1 MRWKNITQPLMSAR
15 DFKATLRLP
24 EGAFSMKADLAKRE
38 PQWLDRW
45 NKAGLYR
52 AMLER
57 PSEKTFVFHDGP
69 PYANGNLH
77 YGHVLNNTLKDFVTR
92 CRTILGERVKFI
104 PGWDCHGLPI
114 EQNVERALGPKM
126 RELTPMQRRAKCRDE
141 AQKWVD
147 AQSAQRQR
155 LGMLG
160 TWDAPYL
167 TMQPAF
173 EARVLEALAAFV
185 DRGLVY
191 RGLKPVWWSSAER
204 TALAESELEYEDD
217 HKSPSVY
224 VRFRGDHA
232 VSDKLRERFPT
243 LREGGPVS
251 AVIWTTTPWTLPANR
266 ALAVHPELEYVLLE
280 RSKRDGSVEYLL
292 VAEPLA
298 KSVIAACGWNTP
310 ELLPR
315 TMHGAGSAF
324 VGKEL
329 EGLVFSHPF
338 EERRS
343 PIVFADYV
351 ESTAGT
357 GIVHTAPGHG
367 REDYNTGVKYGL
379 EVYSPVDDAGEFTEE
394 LGPVA
399 KSWGIVGK
407 HVFAANPVIS
417 AKLEELGVL
426 CNADGAFIVHR
437 YPISW
442 RSKKPLLTR
451 ATVQWFIAMDE
462 PMKGGV
468 NPGKTLREVSLE
480 EIDRLAKDGALAQ
493 EQGAEARGWVP
504 AWGRER
510 IHGMMFARPDWCI
523 SRQRA
528 WGVPIPALHC
538 EHCGHPNLSSALV
551 RHVAKLFA
559 SQGADAWYDE
569 NAPVVPEGFCCE
581 KCGATHGF
589 TRDASILD
597 VWFESGSSFYAVCA
611 SDPDLGFPCDLYL
624 EGSDQ
629 HRGWFHSSLLVGV
642 ATHGQ
647 APYKTVA
654 TAGFVGE
661 KVQVAQ
667 PDGKMKTVLKAMSKS
682 DIEKKRQGGEDVSV
696 YDPQKVIAAD
706 GAEILRLWVASNDYT
721 DDIGLS
727 KAAFDQV
734 KESYRSIRNVLRF
747 LLQVVRGEV
756 VETVAEVG
764 AALQPIDRWQQQK
777 LVALVARC
785 ESAYRHFDFR
795 AVVAAVSEFL
805 SDASGFYLDVSKDW
819 LYNDYKSDRVR
830 STLAVCDAMVR
841 SIAVILAPILPFTTE
856 DVWDHL
862 PRRKDDP
869 TSVHLC
875 MWPKLSCEHDSTLDD
890 AVRVVRELRDRANLA
905 IEPVVS
911 AWGAE
916 KKAAQQ
922 EKRVAGEDEVRWPE
936 SARIDH
942 PRDADVELDVSEGDA
957 SVLRPLTGV
966 LAECLLLGALTV
978 NVRDGVPRTRAVR
991 GAKSA
996 CVRCR
1001 RRIRDVD
1008 SASGLCVRCS
1018 TAVARWDAEHP
1029 APSAG

>member
-1 MRWKNITQPLMSAR
+1 MSAR

-52 AMLER
+52 AMLAR
-57 PSEKTFVFHDGP
+57 PTEKKFVFHDGP

-92 CRTILGERVKFI
+92 FRSILGEQVKFI

-126 RELTPMQRRAKCRDE
+126 RELTPMQRRARCRDE

-147 AQSAQRQR
+147 AQSEQRQR

-160 TWDAPYL
+160 TWDHPYL

-173 EARVLEALAAFV
+173 EGRVLEALAAFV
-185 DRGLVY
+185 ERGIVY

-217 HKSPSVY
+217 HRSPSVY
-224 VRFRGDHA
+224 VRFRGEA
-232 VSDKLRERFPT
+232 SVAERLRKRFPT
-243 LREGGPVS
+243 MREGSPVS

-280 RSKRDGSVEYLL
+280 RSKRDGTVEYLL

-298 KSVIAACGWNTP
+298 KSVIAACGWSTP

-315 TMHGAGSAF
+315 TMHGAEKAF
-324 VGKEL
+324 LGEEL
-329 EGLVFSHPF
+329 AGLVFQHPF
-338 EERRS
+338 EDRTA
-343 PIVFADYV
+343 PIVHADYV

-367 REDYNTGVKYGL
+367 RDDYNTGVKYGL
-379 EVYSPVDDAGEFTEE
+379 EVYSPVDDAGEFTDE

-407 HVFAANPVIS
+407 HVFDANPVIS
-417 AKLEELGVL
+417 AKLEELGAL

-462 PMKGGV
+462 KMASGAR
-468 NPGKTLREVSLE
+468 PGKTLREVALE
-480 EIDRLAKDGALAQ
+480 EIDRLAKEGSLADA
-493 EQGAEARGWVP
+493 EGVEARGWVP

-510 IHGMMFARPDWCI
+510 IHGMIAARPDWCI

-538 EHCGHPNLSSALV
+538 DRCGHPNLSVALV
-551 RHVAKLFA
+551 KHVAKLFA
-559 SQGADAWYDE
+559 SKGADAWYDE
-569 NAPVVPEGFCCE
+569 SASVVPEGFCCE
-581 KCGATHGF
+581 KCGATDRF

-611 SDPDLGFPCDLYL
+611 GDPDLGFPCDLYL

-629 HRGWFHSSLLVGV
+629 HRGWFHSSLLVGI
-642 ATHGQ
+642 ATHGH

-661 KVQVAQ
+661 KVQVTQ
-667 PDGKMKTVLKAMSKS
+667 DDGKVKTKLKALAKR
-682 DIEKKRQGGEDVSV
+682 DIEEKRQRGEDVSV
-696 YDPQKVIAAD
+696 YDPQKIIAVD

-764 AALQPIDRWQQQK
+764 SALQPIDRWQYQK
-777 LVALVARC
+777 LVALVSRC
-785 ESAYRHFDFR
+785 ETAYRHYDFR

-830 STLAVCDAMVR
+830 STLAVCDATVR

-862 PRRKDDP
+862 PRRAGDP
-869 TSVHLC
+869 SSVHLC
-875 MWPKLSCEHDSTLDD
+875 TWPKLSVEHDSSLED
-890 AVRVVRELRDRANLA
+890 AVRAVRVLRDRVNLA
-905 IEPVVS
+905 LEPLVS

-922 EKRVAGEDEVRWPE
+922 EKRAPGDDEAKWPE

-942 PRDADVELDVSEGDA
+942 ARDADVVATVTKDEATLVA
-957 SVLRPLTGV
+957 PLKDV
-966 LAECLLLGALTV
+966 LAECLLLGAVTV
-978 NVRDGVPRTRAVR
+978 NVHDGAPSVRVVR
-991 GAKSA
+991 GAKAA

-1001 RRIRDVD
+1001 RRIRDVED
-1008 SASGLCVRCS
+1008 ASGLCGRC
-1018 TAVARWDAEHP
+1018 TRAVARWDAEHP
-1029 APSAG
+1029 APAAG